1 MAEAATAPPT
11 PTSSAEEI
19 EQGAYELLKGRLETQ
34 ASQLKKLVDALNTR
48 RSELFGGRDITV
60 LGTERIRTE
69 NNCLAQDMVA
79 VNGLLLFGYNA
90 QMGMKTLTSADMLC
104 LHRFEMGEGTFDF
117 PPLPKDDARN
127 FLEDPKFQAAFAEM
141 VKYLKTLRLR
151 SLRVQGPRLLA
162 HIQTGEAKTDRKT
175 LQWAV
180 SDGTVS
186 YLDDKGEILF
196 PPTHDFSWKET
207 TRNDHVPGQHPHVN
221 IANKVFVEC
230 VGGDLTIKVED
241 NTEDGEGIYREE
253 VEQKN
258 QALHDAK
265 IFYHDAE
272 ELILLRILPY
282 REKEWRHLVYNT
294 RDKSVHRIDAI
305 GASCV
310 MLPEGHGVIFPGGY
324 YLLEGALK
332 RFEGD
337 FSGLI
342 LARSPLAAPN
352 GEDVLYVFRNPETG
366 EIILLAYN
374 LVSREMSTPIR
385 CHGYSIF
392 DDGTMVVF
400 RTDENQEASKVHP
413 VQIWQTPF
421 MSAENY
427 ELAPKTGS
435 FMEKVGNASLVRGV
449 SDCLSIARRIREQ
462 KPSTLTYGDLIRS
475 VTKAIDT
482 HHWLSHEEIG
492 GIAGVLREIKQT
504 SDLVLQEFDKVE
516 TLRRQASKNADEIEA
531 ELGVLVRSLRYEDWK
546 ELDPYVTALDSLRT
560 MRGRVITLSE
570 MKYALTDRLKAA
582 EATVIEKFDLISA
595 EAVKF
600 LLEQDAFAP
609 YRERIATVE
618 TQVPTVEKANEVV
631 PLADELAAVSKGLEI
646 LQEIVATL
654 QVEDPTL
661 RTRILE
667 QISEVTSLLN
677 RVRAMVANRR
687 KTLGE
692 AESVAEFSVQ
702 FKLFGQN
709 VQSALS
715 LADTPEK
722 VDETLSSL
730 LLALEELEAKFGEF
744 ETFLTDLY
752 AKREEIT
759 SSFAA
764 KKQVLSDQR
773 QRKVDQLLQAA
784 DRVIEGIVR
793 RATTLKDSD
802 KLNTFFASDPMVM
815 KVRDLADKLREQ
827 NDAVKAE
834 ELLARL
840 KVARQESTRG
850 LRDRQEMFDEGE
862 NLVKLGR
869 HKFNLNTEPMEMS
882 LVPRDGSMAYHITGT
897 DYFEK
902 VTDEKFAATKEFWSQ
917 EFISETTEIYRA
929 EYLAYCLLD
938 DIRKGVWK
946 GLTLKDLFAA
956 SLDGKGK
963 ILEMV
968 REFAAERYAE
978 GYDRGVHDED
988 AANILMAL
996 LSLYRSTG
1004 LLRYSAHART
1014 AAVLAWTFGI
1024 TPKVKEVWVHQSQ
1037 SLALMSSMFGL
1048 EPGNESDTFE
1058 KEVSARIADFCRD
1071 KGLPLSPT
1079 DAEAAAEYLITEL
1092 GNAQVR
1098 FATSGDA
1105 ARVKNGF
1112 TAHLEKNHHADTFR
1126 THLDGLKG
1134 QVDRQLDLCQRWI
1147 RTFVESISKGKG
1159 PSLARALLVQEEA
1172 AVLLMTEGLIDRE
1185 VATAVTH
1192 TMVTGLLGQHPRI
1205 SEGSLEIRLD
1215 EFLARLEAY
1224 RTRHVPAFAEYQKA
1238 RHELLVE
1245 EKHRLRLDEF
1255 APKVMSSFVR
1265 NKLINEVYLPLIGDN
1280 LAKQMGAAGKDKR
1293 TDQMGMLLL
1302 ISPPGYGKTTIMEY
1316 IASRLGL
1323 IFVKVNGP
1331 ALGHM
1336 VTSLDPT
1343 EANNATAAQ
1352 EVEKVN
1358 FGLEMAN
1365 NVMLYI
1371 DDIQHCNPEFLQ
1383 KFISLC
1389 DGQRRIEGVWR
1400 GRTKTYDLKGKR
1412 FCIIMAGNPYTETGS
1427 RFQIPDML
1435 ANRADTYNLGDI
1447 LGGKEEIFELSYLE
1461 NALTSNGVLS
1471 PLAGRDPQDL
1481 YKFVQMA
1488 EGLPVPLSDLKH
1500 SYSGTEADDIVNVIK
1515 KLMKVQR
1522 TVLMVNKEYIR
1533 SAAQDDRY
1541 RTEPPFKLQGSYR
1554 NMNKMS
1560 EKVVAVMNP
1569 EELEM
1574 VITDHYVGESQTL
1587 TTGSE
1592 QNLLKLGE
1600 MRGTLTPTQAERWA
1614 EIKKGFARN
1623 ALAGGDES
1631 DPITKVTNVLA
1642 NLSQQLEEIPR
1653 SIESASKTARP
1664 AENGASSR
1672 LTLDA
1677 ESLAP
1682 LQLALQ
1688 KLADRPV
1695 ETPQKSLEPQIAK
1708 ALAGLQEA
1716 VKKLADRPVEAPRAA
1731 EPVDMGKYMEG
1742 LSTAL
1747 AKLADRPAAPPG
1759 VAPTV
1764 PVAAGQPAVSA
1775 DFGKYLA
1782 GLQEAITKLAERPVQ
1797 ITAPVVAGPP
1807 PTGTAAIAAGPP
1819 AQIPYL
1825 APPPTAAAAA
1835 ASGPGVE
1842 AAAGGAA
1849 DDETRAALNQ
1859 VIRSLRKIAE
1869 MVRGP
1874 QSRTILL
1881 DGYLV
1886 DTFDA
1891 LRKAYDVD
1899 DLLNALKP
1907 AGKRENPKA

>member
-1 MAEAATAPPT
+1 MAEAEAVE
-11 PTSSAEEI
+11 TSSVPEEI
-19 EQGAYELLKGRLETQ
+19 EQGAYELLKGRLENQ
-34 ASQLKKLVDALNTR
+34 ASELKKRVDVLNDTR
-48 RSELFGGRDITV
+48 AELFGGKEIAV

-69 NNCLAQDMVA
+69 NNCIAQDMVA

-90 QMGMKTLTSADMLC
+90 QMGMKTLTPGDMLC
-104 LHRFEMGEGTFDF
+104 LHRFEVGEGTFDF
-117 PPLPKDDARN
+117 PPLLKDDPRN
-127 FLEDPKFQAAFAEM
+127 FLEESKFQSSFAEM
-141 VKYLKTLRLR
+141 VRYLKSLRLR
-151 SLRVQGPRLLA
+151 SLRVQGPKLLA
-162 HIQTGEAKTDRKT
+162 HLQTGESSTDRKT
-175 LQWAV
+175 LQWNL
-180 SDGTVS
+180 SEDGAS
-186 YLDDKGEILF
+186 YVDDKGEIVF
-196 PPTHDFSWKET
+196 PPTHDFAWRET
-207 TRNDHVPGQHPHVN
+207 TRDDHVPGAHPHVN

-230 VGGDLTIKVED
+230 VGGDLTVKVED
-241 NTEDGEGIYREE
+241 NTEDGEGVYREE
-253 VEQKN
+253 VEQKS

-265 IFYHDAE
+265 IAYHDAE
-272 ELILLRILPY
+272 ELILLKILPY
-282 REKEWRHLVYNT
+282 REKDWRYLVYNT
-294 RDKSVHRIDAI
+294 RNKSVQRIDQI

-310 MLPEGHGVIFPGGY
+310 MLPEGHGLIFPGGY

-332 RFEGD
+332 LFEGD
-337 FSGLI
+337 FTGLI
-342 LARSPLAAPN
+342 LARAPLAAPN
-352 GEDVLYVFRNPETG
+352 GEDILYVFRNPDTG
-366 EIILLAYN
+366 EVVLLAYS

-400 RTDENQEASKVHP
+400 RTDENQEAGKVHP

-427 ELAPKTGS
+427 ELAPRSGS

-462 KPSTLTYGDLIRS
+462 TPSTLTYADLIRS
-475 VTKAIDT
+475 VTRAIDT
-482 HHWLSHEEIG
+482 HHWLNHDEIG
-492 GIAGVLREIKQT
+492 GVAGVLKEIKQT
-504 SDLVLQEFDKVE
+504 ADLVLQEFDKVE
-516 TLRRQASKNADEIEA
+516 TLRKQANKNLEEIETDLA
-531 ELGVLVRSLRYEDWK
+531 ALLRTLRFEDWK
-546 ELDPYVTALDSLRT
+546 ELDPFVSGLDSLRT
-560 MRGRVITLSE
+560 MRGRVITASE
-570 MKYALTDRLKAA
+570 MKYALTERLKAA
-582 EATVIEKFDLISA
+582 EATVIEKFDLLSEA
-595 EAVKF
+595 AVKF

-609 YRERIATVE
+609 YRDRIAAVEEQVATVE
-618 TQVPTVEKANEVV
+618 RATEVT
-631 PLADELAAVSKGLEI
+631 PLAEELAAVGKGLEI

-677 RVRAMVANRR
+677 RVRALVANKR
-687 KTLGE
+687 KSLGE

-722 VDETLSSL
+722 VDETLSGL
-730 LLALEELEAKFGEF
+730 LLNLEELEAKFGEF
-744 ETFLTDLY
+744 DTFLADLY
-752 AKREEIT
+752 AKREEIM
-759 SSFAA
+759 SSFAS

-773 QRKVDQLLQAA
+773 QRRVDQLLQAA

-793 RATTLKDSD
+793 RATTLKDAD
-802 KLNTFFASDPMVM
+802 TLNTFFASDPMVM

-840 KVARQESTRG
+840 KVARQDSTRG
-850 LRDRQEMFDEGE
+850 LRDRQDMFDEGE

-882 LVPRDGSMAYHITGT
+882 LVPRGGGMAYHITGT
-897 DYFEK
+897 DYFEP
-902 VTDEKFAATKEFWSQ
+902 VADEGFAATKPFWSQ
-917 EFISETTEIYRA
+917 EFISETQEIYRA

-938 DIRKGVWK
+938 DINKGVWK
-946 GLTLKDLFAA
+946 GLSMKDLFAA
-956 SLDGKGK
+956 SLDGQPKV
-963 ILEMV
+963 LELV
-968 REFAAERYAE
+968 REYAAERYAE

-988 AANILMAL
+988 AANILTAL
-996 LSLYRSTG
+996 LGLYRSAG

-1024 TPKVKEVWVHQSQ
+1024 TPKGKEIWVHQSQ
-1037 SLALMSSMFGL
+1037 SLALMRSVFAAEG
-1048 EPGNESDTFE
+1048 GAESESFE
-1058 KEVSARIADFCRD
+1058 KEVAARIADFCQD
-1071 KGLPLSPT
+1071 KGLTLTPT
-1079 DAEAAAEYLITEL
+1079 EAEAAAEYLIVEL
-1092 GNAQVR
+1092 GNPELR

-1126 THLDGLKG
+1126 SHLEGLKG
-1134 QVDRQLDLCQRWI
+1134 QVERQFDLCKRWI

-1159 PSLARALLVQEEA
+1159 ASLTRALLVQEEA
-1172 AVLLMTEGLIDRE
+1172 AVMLMTEGLVGRE
-1185 VATAVTH
+1185 IATAVTS
-1192 TMVTGLLGQHPRI
+1192 TTISGLLGQHPRI
-1205 SEGSLEIRLD
+1205 SEGSLEVRLD
-1215 EFLARLEAY
+1215 EFLTRLEAY
-1224 RTRHVPAFAEYQKA
+1224 RSLHVPAFAEYQKE
-1238 RHELLVE
+1238 RHNLLVE
-1245 EKHRLRLDEF
+1245 EKYRLRLDEYS
-1255 APKVMSSFVR
+1255 PKVMSSFVR
-1265 NKLINEVYLPLIGDN
+1265 NKLINEVYLPLVGDN

-1302 ISPPGYGKTTIMEY
+1302 ISPPGYGKTTLMEY
-1316 IASRLGL
+1316 VASRLGL

-1331 ALGHM
+1331 ALGHT
-1336 VTSLDPT
+1336 VTSLDPA

-1365 NVMLYI
+1365 NVMLYL

-1447 LGGKEEIFELSYLE
+1447 LGGKEDIFELSYLE
-1461 NALTSNGVLS
+1461 NALTSNPVLA

-1488 EGLPVPLSDLKH
+1488 EGLPVPLSELKH
-1500 SYSGTEADDIVNVIK
+1500 NYSGTEADEVVSVIK
-1515 KLMKVQR
+1515 KLMVVQK

-1533 SAAQDDRY
+1533 SAGQDDKY

-1560 EKVVAVMNP
+1560 EKVVGVMNP
-1569 EELEM
+1569 AELEL
-1574 VITDHYVGESQTL
+1574 VIADHYVGESQTL
-1587 TTGSE
+1587 TSGAE

-1600 MRGTLTPTQAERWA
+1600 LRGTLEGAQAERWND
-1614 EIKKGFARN
+1614 IKKGFARN

-1642 NLSQQLEEIPR
+1642 TLSQQLQEIPR
-1653 SIESASKTARP
+1653 SIETAAKTAKPPTDGPP
-1664 AENGASSR
+1664 AKM
-1672 LTLDA
+1672 TLDT

-1682 LQLALQ
+1682 LQEALQ

-1695 ETPQKSLEPQIAK
+1695 EVPQASSLEPQIAK
-1708 ALAGLQEA
+1708 YLAGLHQTLS
-1716 VKKLADRPVEAPRAA
+1716 KLAERPA
-1731 EPVDMGKYMEG
+1731 EPVAPSGPGPDFSKYLEG
-1742 LSTAL
+1742 LSEAL
-1747 AKLADRPAAPPG
+1747 TKLAERPVSPATTVAAPG
-1759 VAPTV
+1759 VTP
-1764 PVAAGQPAVSA
+1764 

-1782 GLQEAITKLAERPVQ
+1782 GLEEALTKLAERPIQVSG
-1797 ITAPVVAGPP
+1797 PVVSAAPAGAPP
-1807 PTGTAAIAAGPP
+1807 VTAGTVSLSDTGTP

-1825 APPPTAAAAA
+1825 APPSAA
-1835 ASGPGVE
+1835 ASEPAKDVAAQE
-1842 AAAGGAA
+1842 AMRKVVLA
-1849 DDETRAALNQ
+1849 
-1859 VIRSLRKIAE
+1859 LRKVAE

-1881 DGYLV
+1881 DGRLV
-1886 DTFDA
+1886 DAFDA
-1891 LRKAYDVD
+1891 LKDAKDVED
-1899 DLLNALKP
+1899 VLHALHPIRRGSSKS
-1907 AGKRENPKA
+1907 KS

>member
-1 MAEAATAPPT
+1 MAEVAATPAAPA
-11 PTSSAEEI
+11 AEEI
-19 EQGAYELLKGRLETQ
+19 EQGAYELLRSRLEGQ
-34 ASQLKKLVDALNTR
+34 ASELKKRVDALNTK

-69 NNCLAQDMVA
+69 NNCFAQDMVA

-90 QMGMKTLTSADMLC
+90 QMGMKTLTPADMLC

-117 PPLPKDDARN
+117 PPLPKEDGRN
-127 FLEDPKFQAAFAEM
+127 FLEDPKFQSHFAEM

-151 SLRVQGPRLLA
+151 SLRVQGPKLLA
-162 HIQTGEAKTDRKT
+162 HVQTGEAKTDRKT
-175 LQWAV
+175 LQWNL
-180 SDGTVS
+180 SNDGGVQ
-186 YLDDKGEILF
+186 YQDDKGEIVF
-196 PPTHDFSWKET
+196 PPTHDFQWKET
-207 TRNDHVPGQHPHVN
+207 TRNDHVPGAHPHVN

-241 NTEDGEGIYREE
+241 NTQDGHGIYREE

-272 ELILLRILPY
+272 ELILLKILPY
-282 REKEWRHLVYNT
+282 REKDWRHLVYNT
-294 RDKSVHRIDAI
+294 RDKSVHRIDQI

-310 MLPEGHGVIFPGGY
+310 MLPEGHGLIFPGGY

-337 FSGLI
+337 FTGLI
-342 LARSPLAAPN
+342 LARAPLAAPN
-352 GEDVLYVFRNPETG
+352 GEDVLYVFRNPDTG
-366 EIILLAYN
+366 EVILLAYN

-392 DDGTMVVF
+392 DDGTTVVF
-400 RTDENQEASKVHP
+400 RTDENQEAGKVHP

-421 MSAENY
+421 MSAEKY
-427 ELAPKTGS
+427 ELAPKSGS

-475 VTKAIDT
+475 VTKAVDT
-482 HHWLSHEEIG
+482 HHWLNHEEIG
-492 GIAGVLREIKQT
+492 GISGILKEVKQT
-504 SDLVLQEFDKVE
+504 ADLVLQEFDKVE
-516 TLRRQASKNADEIEA
+516 TLRKQANKSADEIEA
-531 ELGVLVRSLRYEDWK
+531 ELGALLRTLRFEDWK
-546 ELDPYVTALDSLRT
+546 ELDPFVTALDSLRS
-560 MRGRVITLSE
+560 MRGRVITLGE
-570 MKYALTDRLKAA
+570 AKYAQTERLKAA
-582 EATVIEKFDLISA
+582 EATVIEKFDVISEA
-595 EAVKF
+595 AVKF

-609 YRERIATVE
+609 YRDRISAVE
-618 TQVPTVEKANEVV
+618 TKVAEVQKANEVV
-631 PLADELAAVSKGLEI
+631 PLAEELAAVSKGLEI

-677 RVRAMVANRR
+677 RVRALVAG
-687 KTLGE
+687 KKKQLGE
-692 AESVAEFSVQ
+692 AESIAEFSVQ

-709 VQSALS
+709 VQSSLS

-722 VDETLSSL
+722 VDETLSAL
-730 LLALEELEAKFGEF
+730 LLSLEELEAKFGEF

-752 AKREEIT
+752 AKREEIM
-759 SSFAA
+759 SSFAS

-784 DRVIEGIVR
+784 DRVIEGIIR
-793 RATTLKDSD
+793 RAQTLKDSD

-815 KVRDLADKLREQ
+815 KVRDLSDKLREQ

-850 LRDRQEMFDEGE
+850 LRDRQEMFEDGE

-882 LVPRDGSMAYHITGT
+882 LVPRDGGMAYHITGT

-902 VTDEKFAATKEFWSQ
+902 VSDDQFAATKTFWSQ
-917 EFISETTEIYRA
+917 EFISETPDIYRS

-938 DIRKGVWK
+938 DIRKGAWK
-946 GLTLKDLFAA
+946 GLGMKDLFQA
-956 SLDGKGK
+956 SLDGRPKL
-963 ILEMV
+963 LEMV
-968 REFAAERYAE
+968 REFAAERYSE

-988 AANILMAL
+988 ATSILASL
-996 LSLYRSTG
+996 LSLYRSAG

-1014 AAVLAWTFGI
+1014 MAVLVWTFGI
-1024 TPKVKEVWVHQSQ
+1024 TPKVKETWVHQSK
-1037 SLALMSSMFGL
+1037 SLALMRTVFLL
-1048 EPGNESDTFE
+1048 EGESESDTFE
-1058 KEVSARIADFCRD
+1058 IEVAQRISDFCRD
-1071 KGLPLSPT
+1071 KGLAITPT
-1079 DAEAAAEYLITEL
+1079 EAGAAAEYLIVEL
-1092 GNAQVR
+1092 GNPLIR

-1112 TAHLEKNHHADTFR
+1112 AAHLEKTHHADTFR
-1126 THLDGLKG
+1126 THLEGLKG
-1134 QVDRQLDLCQRWI
+1134 QVDRQYDLCMRWI

-1159 PSLARALLVQEEA
+1159 PALARAMLAQEEA
-1172 AVLLMTEGLIDRE
+1172 AVMLMTEGLVDRDI
-1185 VATAVTH
+1185 ATAVTNAN
-1192 TMVTGLLGQHPRI
+1192 VTGLLGQHPRI
-1205 SEGSLEIRLD
+1205 SEATLEIRLD

-1224 RTRHVPAFAEYQKA
+1224 RGTHVPAFAEYQKA

-1245 EKHRLRLDEF
+1245 EKRRLRLDEF

-1331 ALGHM
+1331 ALGHT

-1461 NALTSNGVLS
+1461 NSLTSNAVLS

-1488 EGLPVPLSDLKH
+1488 EGLPVPLSELKH
-1500 SYSGTEADDIVNVIK
+1500 SYSGTEADEIVNVIK
-1515 KLMKVQR
+1515 KLMKVQK

-1533 SAAQDDRY
+1533 SAAQDDKY

-1569 EELEM
+1569 EELDL

-1600 MRGTLTPTQAERWA
+1600 MRGTLTPAQAERWA
-1614 EIKKGFARN
+1614 DIKRGFARN

-1642 NLSQQLEEIPR
+1642 TLSQQMGDIPR
-1653 SIESASKTARP
+1653 SIETAAKTARP
-1664 AENGASSR
+1664 ADDGPPPR
-1672 LTLDA
+1672 MTLDTD
-1677 ESLAP
+1677 SLAP
-1682 LQLALQ
+1682 LQAAIQ

-1695 ETPQKSLEPQIAK
+1695 EVPKKSTLEPEIAK
-1708 ALAGLQEA
+1708 YLAGLHEA
-1716 VKKLADRPVEAPRAA
+1716 ISKLAERPAPAA
-1731 EPVDMGKYMEG
+1731 APAAAPDMSKYMEG
-1742 LSTAL
+1742 LSQAL
-1747 AKLADRPAAPPG
+1747 AKLAERPAVPASSAAP
-1759 VAPTV
+1759 ATS
-1764 PVAAGQPAVSA
+1764 AGALPA

-1782 GLQEAITKLAERPVQ
+1782 GLQEALTKLAERPVQ
-1797 ITAPVVAGPP
+1797 VTGSVATAPGVAPVAGA
-1807 PTGTAAIAAGPP
+1807 PTSSPGSP

-1825 APPPTAAAAA
+1825 APPQAAP
-1835 ASGPGVE
+1835 SGPDPQLQDAIDKVLH
-1842 AAAGGAA
+1842 
-1849 DDETRAALNQ
+1849 AL
-1859 VIRSLRKIAE
+1859 RSIAE

-1881 DGYLV
+1881 DGRLV
-1886 DTFDA
+1886 EAFDGLREAEDIEDVLRA
-1891 LRKAYDVD
+1891 LRPIRKP
-1899 DLLNALKP
+1899 NAK
-1907 AGKRENPKA
+1907 GKQA

>member
-1 MAEAATAPPT
+1 VAEAEVKEGAGAPP
-11 PTSSAEEI
+11 PEEI
-19 EQGAYELLKGRLETQ
+19 EQGAYELLKGRLESQ
-34 ASQLKKLVDALNTR
+34 ASELKKRVDILNAK
-48 RSELFGGRDITV
+48 RSELFGGKDITV

-69 NNCLAQDMVA
+69 NNCFAQDLVA

-90 QMGMKTLTSADMLC
+90 QMGMKTLTPADMLA

-117 PPLPKDDARN
+117 PPLPKDDPRN
-127 FLEDPKFQAAFAEM
+127 FLEDAKFQASFAEM
-141 VKYLKTLRLR
+141 VKYLKTIRLR
-151 SLRVQGPRLLA
+151 SLRVQGPKILA
-162 HIQTGEAKTDRKT
+162 HLQTGEASSDRRT
-175 LQWAV
+175 LHWAI
-180 SDGTVS
+180 SDGRAS
-186 YLDDKGEILF
+186 YVDDKGEIVF
-196 PPTHDFSWKET
+196 PPTHDFSFKET
-207 TRNDHVPGQHPHVN
+207 TRNDHVPGVHPHVN

-241 NTEDGEGIYREE
+241 NTEDGHGIYSEE

-272 ELILLRILPY
+272 ELILLKIQPY
-282 REKEWRHLVYNT
+282 REKEWRYLVYNT

-310 MLPEGHGVIFPGGY
+310 MLPEGHGLIFPGGY

-337 FSGLI
+337 FEGLI
-342 LARSPLAAPN
+342 LSRTPLAAPN
-352 GEDVLYVFRNPETG
+352 GEDVLYVFRNPDTG
-366 EIILLAYN
+366 EVILLAYN

-400 RTDENQEASKVHP
+400 RSDANQEAGKVHP

-421 MSAENY
+421 MTAENY
-427 ELAPKTGS
+427 ELAPRSGL
-435 FMEKVGNASLVRGV
+435 FLEKVGNAPLVRGV

-462 KPSTLTYGDLIRS
+462 KPSTLTYGDLIKS
-475 VTKAIDT
+475 VTKAVDT
-482 HHWLSHEEIG
+482 HHWLNHEEIG
-492 GIAGVLREIKQT
+492 GISAILKEVRQT
-504 SDLVLQEFDKVE
+504 SELVLQEFDKVE
-516 TLRRQASKNADEIEA
+516 TLRKQATKNAEEIEA
-531 ELGVLVRSLRYEDWK
+531 ELAALVRTLRYEDWK
-546 ELDPYVTALDSLRT
+546 ELDPFVNALDSLRT
-560 MRGRVITLSE
+560 MRGRVITLAE

-582 EATVIEKFDLISA
+582 ETTVIEKFDVLSDA
-595 EAVKF
+595 AVRF

-609 YRERIATVE
+609 YRERIAVVE
-618 TQVPTVEKANEVV
+618 TKVAEVSKANEVT
-631 PLADELAAVSKGLEI
+631 PLAEELAAVGKGLEI

-677 RVRAMVANRR
+677 RVRALVANRKR
-687 KTLGE
+687 TLGE

-709 VQSALS
+709 VQSSLS
-715 LADTPEK
+715 LADTPER
-722 VDETLSSL
+722 VDETLSTL

-752 AKREEIT
+752 AKREEIM
-759 SSFAA
+759 SSFSA

-793 RATTLKDSD
+793 RASTLKDAD

-827 NDAVKAE
+827 NDSVKAE
-834 ELLARL
+834 ELLSRL
-840 KVARQESTRG
+840 KVARQEGTRG
-850 LRDRQEMFDEGE
+850 LRDRQEMFEEGE

-882 LVPRDGSMAYHITGT
+882 LVPRDGTMAYHVTGT

-902 VTDEKFAATKEFWSQ
+902 VQDEGFAATKEFWSQ
-917 EFISETTEIYRA
+917 EFVSETPDICRA
-929 EYLAYCLLD
+929 EYLAFCLLD
-938 DIRKGVWK
+938 DIKKGLWK
-946 GLTLKDLFAA
+946 GLTQKDLFQA
-956 SLDGKGK
+956 SLDGQPK

-968 REFAAERYAE
+968 REYAAERYAE

-988 AANILMAL
+988 AANILFAVL
-996 LSLYRSTG
+996 GLYRSAG
-1004 LLRYSAHART
+1004 LLRYSAHARS
-1014 AAVLAWTFGI
+1014 AAVLAWTFGL
-1024 TPKVKEVWVHQSQ
+1024 TPRAKEVWVHQAK
-1037 SLALMSSMFGL
+1037 SLALLRSVFGT
-1048 EPGNESDTFE
+1048 EGDDNARTFE
-1058 KEVSARIADFCRD
+1058 KEVATRIIDFCAD
-1071 KGLPLSPT
+1071 KGLPVSPP
-1079 DAEAAAEYLITEL
+1079 DAEQAAEYLVTEL
-1092 GNAQVR
+1092 GNPSVR

-1134 QVDRQLDLCQRWI
+1134 QVDRQFDLCKSWI
-1147 RTFVESISKGKG
+1147 RTFVESLGKGKG
-1159 PSLARALLVQEEA
+1159 ASLTRALLVQEEA
-1172 AVLLMTEGLIDRE
+1172 AVMLMTEGLADRD
-1185 VATAVTH
+1185 VATAVTS
-1192 TMVTGLLGQHPRI
+1192 TTVTRLLGQHPKI

-1215 EFLARLEAY
+1215 EFLSRLGAY
-1224 RTRHVPAFAEYQKA
+1224 RTRHVPAFAEYQRA
-1238 RHELLVE
+1238 RHSLLVE
-1245 EKHRLRLDEF
+1245 EKRRLRLDEF
-1255 APKVMSSFVR
+1255 VPKVMSSFVR

-1316 IASRLGL
+1316 VASRLGL

-1331 ALGHM
+1331 ALGHT
-1336 VTSLDPT
+1336 VTSLDPK

-1400 GRTKTYDLKGKR
+1400 GKTKTYDLKGKR

-1461 NALTSNGVLS
+1461 NSLTSNPILA
-1471 PLAGRDPQDL
+1471 PLAGREPADL
-1481 YKFVQMA
+1481 YKFVQIA

-1500 SYSGTEADDIVNVIK
+1500 NYTGAEADDIVNVIK
-1515 KLMKVQR
+1515 KLLKVQR

-1533 SAAQDDRY
+1533 SASQDDKY

-1569 EELEM
+1569 EELEL
-1574 VITDHYVGESQTL
+1574 VIADHYVGESQTL
-1587 TTGSE
+1587 TTGAE
-1592 QNLLKLGE
+1592 QNLLKLAE
-1600 MRGTLTPTQAERWA
+1600 MRGTLTETQAQRWA
-1614 EIKKGFARN
+1614 DIKKGFARN

-1631 DPITKVTNVLA
+1631 DPMTKVTNILA
-1642 NLSQQLEEIPR
+1642 SLSQQIEEIPR
-1653 SIESASKTARP
+1653 SIETASKASRP
-1664 AENGASSR
+1664 ANEGPAR
-1672 LTLDA
+1672 MTLDT

-1682 LQLALQ
+1682 LQEAIK

-1695 ETPQKSLEPQIAK
+1695 ETPQKSTLEPQIAK
-1708 ALAGLQEA
+1708 YLAGLHETLSKLAERPAEPPVRAATEA
-1716 VKKLADRPVEAPRAA
+1716 PDLSKYMEGLSQALAKLAERPAPSASGPVAGGADFSQYMAGLTQALTKLADRPVQAT
-1731 EPVDMGKYMEG
+1731 G
-1742 LSTAL
+1742 
-1747 AKLADRPAAPPG
+1747 
-1759 VAPTV
+1759 
-1764 PVAAGQPAVSA
+1764 PVASSGPPTPGTPSS
-1775 DFGKYLA
+1775 LA
-1782 GLQEAITKLAERPVQ
+1782 G
-1797 ITAPVVAGPP
+1797 
-1807 PTGTAAIAAGPP
+1807 TGSP
-1819 AQIPYL
+1819 AHIPYL
-1825 APPPTAAAAA
+1825 APPPAAPDGGGPSDAATKDA
-1835 ASGPGVE
+1835 IDKVLQA
-1842 AAAGGAA
+1842 
-1849 DDETRAALNQ
+1849 
-1859 VIRSLRKIAE
+1859 LRKIGE

-1881 DGYLV
+1881 DGRLV
-1886 DTFDA
+1886 EAFDA
-1891 LRKAYDVD
+1891 LREAEDIEDV
-1899 DLLNALKP
+1899 LRALRPIRKSNV
-1907 AGKRENPKA
+1907 KPKA

>member
-1 MAEAATAPPT
+1 MADAEAEKPAAPP
-11 PTSSAEEI
+11 EEI
-19 EQGAYELLKGRLETQ
+19 EQGAYELLKSRLEGQ
-34 ASQLKKLVDALNTR
+34 AAQLKKLVDTLNTR
-48 RSELFGGRDITV
+48 RSELFGGKDITV

-69 NNCLAQDMVA
+69 NNCLPRDVVA

-90 QMGMKTLTSADMLC
+90 QMGMKTLTPGDLLA
-104 LHRFEMGEGTFDF
+104 LHRFEMADGTFGF
-117 PPLPKDDARN
+117 PPLPKDDPRN
-127 FLEDPKFQAAFAEM
+127 FLEEPKFQGSFAEM

-151 SLRVQGPRLLA
+151 SLRVQGPKLLA
-162 HIQTGEAKTDRKT
+162 HLQTGDQPSDRKT
-175 LQWAV
+175 LQWAIGED
-180 SDGTVS
+180 SVS
-186 YLDDKGEILF
+186 YVDDKGEIVF
-196 PPTHDFSWKET
+196 PPTHDFNWKET
-207 TRNDHVPGQHPHVN
+207 TRNDHVPGAHPHVN

-241 NTEDGEGIYREE
+241 NTEDGEGVYREE

-272 ELILLRILPY
+272 ELILLKILPY
-282 REKEWRHLVYNT
+282 REKDWRYLVYNT
-294 RDKSVHRIDAI
+294 RDKSVHRIDQI

-310 MLPEGHGVIFPGGY
+310 MLPEGHGLIFPGGY

-332 RFEGD
+332 RFEGE
-337 FSGLI
+337 FNGLI
-342 LARSPLAAPN
+342 LARAPLAAPN

-366 EIILLAYN
+366 EAVLLAYN
-374 LVSREMSTPIR
+374 MVSREMSTPIR

-392 DDGTMVVF
+392 DDGTAVIF
-400 RTDENQEASKVHP
+400 RSDENLEASKVHP
-413 VQIWQTPF
+413 LQIWQTPF
-421 MSAENY
+421 MTAEKY
-427 ELAPKTGS
+427 ELAPRSGA
-435 FMEKVGNASLVRGV
+435 FLEKVGNAALVRGV
-449 SDCLSIARRIREQ
+449 SDSLSIARRIREQ

-482 HHWLSHEEIG
+482 HHWLGHEEVG
-492 GIAGVLREIKQT
+492 GISSVLKEVRST
-504 SDLVLQEFDKVE
+504 SELVLQEFDKVE
-516 TLRRQASKNADEIEA
+516 TLRKQANKAADDIDA
-531 ELGVLVRSLRYEDWK
+531 ELNALLRTLRFEDWK
-546 ELDPYVTALDSLRT
+546 ELDPFVAALDSLRT

-570 MKYALTDRLKAA
+570 VKYAQVERLKAA
-582 EATVIEKFDLISA
+582 EATVIEKFDLISEA
-595 EAVKF
+595 AVKF

-609 YRERIATVE
+609 YRDRIGAVE
-618 TQVPTVEKANEVV
+618 TQVGEVVKANEVT
-631 PLADELAAVSKGLEI
+631 PLSEELAAVSKGLEI

-677 RVRAMVANRR
+677 RVRALVTNKR
-687 KTLGE
+687 KQLGE

-709 VQSALS
+709 VQSSLS
-715 LADTPEK
+715 LADTPER
-722 VDETLSSL
+722 VDETLSAL
-730 LLALEELEAKFGEF
+730 LLTLEELEAKFGEF

-759 SSFAA
+759 SSFAS

-784 DRVIEGIVR
+784 DRVIEGIIR
-793 RATTLKDSD
+793 RASTLKDND

-834 ELLARL
+834 ELMARL
-840 KVARQESTRG
+840 KVARQDSTRG
-850 LRDRQEMFDEGE
+850 LRDRQDMFEDGE

-882 LVPRDGSMAYHITGT
+882 LVPRDGGMAYHVTGT

-902 VTDEKFAATKEFWSQ
+902 VVDEKFAATKAFWGQ
-917 EFISETTEIYRA
+917 EFISETPEIYRA

-938 DIRKGVWK
+938 DIRKGLWK
-946 GLTLKDLFAA
+946 GLTMKDLFQA
-956 SLDGKGK
+956 SLDGRPKL
-963 ILEMV
+963 LEMV
-968 REFAAERYAE
+968 REFAGERYSE

-988 AANILMAL
+988 AASILATL
-996 LSLYRSTG
+996 LSLYRSSG

-1014 AAVLAWTFGI
+1014 MAVLMWTFGS
-1024 TPKVKEVWVHQSQ
+1024 TPKVKETWVHQSK
-1037 SLALMSSMFGL
+1037 SLALMRTMFAL
-1048 EPGNESDTFE
+1048 EGDNESDTFE
-1058 KEVSARIADFCRD
+1058 IEVAQRLADFCRD
-1071 KGLPLSPT
+1071 KGLPISPT
-1079 DAEAAAEYLITEL
+1079 DAAAAAEYLIIEL
-1092 GNAQVR
+1092 GQPQIR

-1112 TAHLEKNHHADTFR
+1112 TAHLEKNHHVDTFR

-1134 QVDRQLDLCQRWI
+1134 QVDRQFDLCMRWI

-1159 PSLARALLVQEEA
+1159 PALVRALLVQEEA
-1172 AVLLMTEGLIDRE
+1172 AVMLMTEGLVDRDI
-1185 VATAVTH
+1185 ATAVTH
-1192 TMVTGLLGQHPRI
+1192 SMVTGLLGQHSRI

-1224 RTRHVPAFAEYQKA
+1224 RGTHVPAFAEYQKA
-1238 RHELLVE
+1238 RHELLVQ

-1331 ALGHM
+1331 ALGHT
-1336 VTSLDPT
+1336 VTSLDPA

-1400 GRTKTYDLKGKR
+1400 GRSKTYDLKGKR

-1447 LGGKEEIFELSYLE
+1447 LGGKEDIFELSYLE
-1461 NALTSNGVLS
+1461 NALTSNSVLS
-1471 PLAGRDPQDL
+1471 SLAGRDPQDL
-1481 YKFVQMA
+1481 YKFVQIA
-1488 EGLPVPLSDLKH
+1488 EGLPVALSEMKH
-1500 SYSGTEADDIVNVIK
+1500 SYSGTEADEIVNVIK
-1515 KLMKVQR
+1515 KLMKVQK

-1533 SAAQDDRY
+1533 SAAQDDKY
-1541 RTEPPFKLQGSYR
+1541 RVEPPFKLQGSYR

-1569 EELEM
+1569 QELEL
-1574 VITDHYVGESQTL
+1574 VINDHYVGESQTL

-1600 MRGTLTPTQAERWA
+1600 MRGTLTEEQAQRWA

-1631 DPITKVTNVLA
+1631 DPMTKVTNVLA
-1642 NLSQQLEEIPR
+1642 TLAQQMQEIPK
-1653 SIESASKTARP
+1653 SIETASRTARP
-1664 AENGASSR
+1664 DGDGAPSR
-1672 LTLDA
+1672 MTLDT

-1682 LQLALQ
+1682 LQEALQ
-1688 KLADRPV
+1688 KLANRPV
-1695 ETPQKSLEPQIAK
+1695 ETPKKSTLEPEIAK
-1708 ALAGLQEA
+1708 YLAGLHETLQ
-1716 VKKLADRPVEAPRAA
+1716 KLAERPPAAPAQAPVAA
-1731 EPVDMGKYMEG
+1731 AAAGPPPDFSKYMEG
-1742 LSTAL
+1742 LSKAL
-1747 AKLADRPAAPPG
+1747 TKLAERPAAP
-1759 VAPTV
+1759 
-1764 PVAAGQPAVSA
+1764 VAAAASAPAAGAPDISQ
-1775 DFGKYLA
+1775 YLA
-1782 GLQEAITKLAERPVQ
+1782 GLQEALHKLADRPVQ
-1797 ITAPVVAGPP
+1797 ISGPISAVASSAAAPAAPVAPAVSG
-1807 PTGTAAIAAGPP
+1807 GSP

-1825 APPPTAAAAA
+1825 APPTSNGPDAATKDAIDK
-1835 ASGPGVE
+1835 V
-1842 AAAGGAA
+1842 
-1849 DDETRAALNQ
+1849 LQ
-1859 VIRSLRKIAE
+1859 SLRGIAE

-1881 DGYLV
+1881 DGRLV
-1886 DTFDA
+1886 EAFDA
-1891 LRKAYDVD
+1891 LREAEDMEDV
-1899 DLLNALKP
+1899 LRALRPIRK
-1907 AGKRENPKA
+1907 GNSKPKA